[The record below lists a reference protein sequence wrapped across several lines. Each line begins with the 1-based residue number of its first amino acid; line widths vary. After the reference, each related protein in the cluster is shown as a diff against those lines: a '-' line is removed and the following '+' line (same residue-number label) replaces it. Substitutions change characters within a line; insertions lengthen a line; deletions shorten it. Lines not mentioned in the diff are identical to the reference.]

1 MPGGPRF
8 LNDAILTSSPGVNI
22 EVDPCHLDSKAAA
35 GYGRGVPEDHA
46 KPPAELDR
54 SQHLAALHQGWAT
67 PLNIVVAAV
76 GEVAKAPV
84 LDLRRIVAGE
94 QNEVYDVTLE
104 RAPSLIVRISHGGPE
119 AHDRE
124 AWVLGQCASRGI
136 RAPRV
141 HALRRVEVGSE
152 QRSIIVMEK
161 LPGERLC
168 DVNPDELDVRRVLGD
183 VGAWLTELHSIPV
196 QGFGYL
202 DGSGVGKF
210 PTMDDW
216 LAGLTTGAPVFEEAG
231 RSVGLDAATI
241 RGWLREIVDSFGA
254 SPPRVALLHNDLL
267 ANHVLVHDGHLSGII
282 DFGEVAAEP
291 AASDFARWDFQEGE
305 RFPVEWIQAGYGDR
319 SLFEAPND
327 RTYRALWLANGLWH
341 LRWYYE
347 TGFRPGV
354 EAGRDRL
361 LSEPGRFP
369 AKS

>member
-1 MPGGPRF
+1 V
-8 LNDAILTSSPGVNI
+8 S
-22 EVDPCHLDSKAAA
+22 E
-35 GYGRGVPEDHA
+35 GYV

-54 SQHLAALHQGWAT
+54 SQHLAALHHGWAT
-67 PLNIVVAAV
+67 PLSVVVAAV

-84 LDLRRIVAGE
+84 LDIRRIVAGE

-104 RAPSLIVRISHGGPE
+104 RAPSLMVRISHRGPE

-124 AWVLGQCASRGI
+124 AWVIGQCVARGI

-152 QRSIIVMEK
+152 RRSIIVMEK
-161 LPGERLC
+161 LPGERLS
-168 DVNPDELDVRRVLGD
+168 DVNADELDVRRVLGE
-183 VGAWLTELHSIPV
+183 VGAWLTDLHSIPV

-202 DGSGVGKF
+202 DGSGVGKLA
-210 PTMDDW
+210 TMDDW
-216 LAGLTTGAPVFEEAG
+216 LAGLTTEAQVFEEAG
-231 RSVGLDAATI
+231 RSVGLEAATI
-241 RGWLREIVDSFGA
+241 RGWLREIVDSFRA
-254 SPPRVALLHNDLL
+254 APPRVALIHNDLL

-291 AASDFARWDFQEGE
+291 AASDFAKWDFSEGE
-305 RFPVEWIQAGYGDR
+305 RFPVEWIQAGYGDL
-319 SLFEAPND
+319 SLFEATHD
-327 RTYRALWLANGLWH
+327 RTYRALWLANGLWR

-361 LSEPGRFP
+361 LSEPGR
-369 AKS
+369 